1 MANFK
6 TLWSNKFRYTRLLN
20 RVITV
25 LLRIYLAPKLER
37 LKREKKNYG
46 SGAQK
51 LRLQLQRA
59 KKANAQGYRA
69 LKMQLVEKVSK
80 KTKALPDLKS
90 GINELQDIES
100 N

>member
-1 MANFK
+1 MK
-6 TLWSNKFRYTRLLN
+6 SEQ
-20 RVITV
+20 ID
-25 LLRIYLAPKLER
+25 
-37 LKREKKNYG
+37 YG